1 MEEIQEYI
9 NLLSYLFV
17 VVYMLSVPLESSIGE
32 ILQTLGNL
40 NLMGRALLA
49 NFVIIPILGSSSHH
63 FLTYGG
69 YQNRIPLARHG
80 SRRIA
85 RLTVARV
92 SKGNRVLAVAL
103 CLFLPV
109 GDFDHTG
116 AGSFVLSQREGAG
129 HLPFGWLIL
138 TLLLLI
144 VLPAFAGRAFKC
156 SSPNTRPSSGLWFGR
171 LSIVLFM
178 IAAVMAGRYKSPAIK
193 LMGTNGIAAIV
204 LLIIGAWI
212 VGWLLGGPEIRNR
225 KVLAISSSMR
235 NVGVCLPL
243 ASGHFAGTDV
253 FVPMLAFSGIM
264 IPMNMVFALVTSR
277 VLHDPAEGV
286 GRSRRDHARDLSF
299 DRSHLGNNS
308 RNMAQPHLPGT
319 EFSTADRLSGWRSR
333 SD

>member
-1 MEEIQEYI
+1 VEEIPEYI
-9 NLLSYLFV
+9 NLLSYLFI
-17 VVYMLSVPLESSIGE
+17 VVYMLSVPLETSIGE

-40 NLMGRALLA
+40 KLMGRALLA
-49 NFVIIPILGSSSHH
+49 NFVIIPILGIFIAGFFDLPADIRTG
-63 FLTYGG
+63 FLLLAMAPGG
-69 YQNRIPLARHG
+69 LLA
-80 SRRIA
+80 
-85 RLTVARV
+85 LQFARV

-103 CLFLPV
+103 LFGFCLLAILITP
-109 GDFDHTG
+109 
-116 AGSFVLSQREGAG
+116 ALVLLFFPREGAG
-129 HLPFGWLIL
+129 NLPFGWLIL

-144 VLPAFAGRAFKC
+144 VLPAFAGRALQMLIPQHAPKL
-156 SSPNTRPSSGLWFGR
+156 GLWLGR

-193 LMGTNGIAAIV
+193 LMGTNGITAIV

-243 ASGHFAGTDV
+243 ASGYFAGTDV

-277 VLHDPAEGV
+277 ALHDPAEGV
-286 GRSRRDHARDLSF
+286 GSIKTIIM
-299 DRSHLGNNS
+299 LGILALIAVIY
-308 RNMAQPHLPGT
+308 RQ
-319 EFSTADRLSGWRSR
+319 
-333 SD
+333 